1 MFLGRRGT
9 ILCLFALA
17 IAMVTE
23 PQYVFGA
30 ATFWQRQYPE
40 IKSGHATAVDCR
52 GRETRKKSK
61 NPLLGVV
68 CLLTTGGLI
77 SVRPCMIDTMCCVPV
92 I

>member
-40 IKSGHATAVDCR
+40 IQSGHATAVDCR

-77 SVRPCMIDTMCCVPV
+77 RVRCYSWASL
-92 I
+92 